1 MQMNNGTV
9 KELIELLMECPKDL
23 PVRLVQDTSSYPNG
37 DMPNYWLTDIEW
49 HDTGD
54 SGYEVCGEITLI
66 GKE

>member
-37 DMPNYWLTDIEW
+37 DMPNYWLTEIEW

-54 SGYEVCGEITLI
+54 SGYEDCGEITLI